1 MAALP
6 SPESRRIW
14 LDIER
19 GVRTKDHFDG
29 FQRIYF
35 VVEGF
40 EELLRATEETDLSS
54 VYRKIASEA
63 ALEPED
69 AFPGD
74 RAYHGPLQPVRPGPA
89 FMNGDR
95 KSTRL
100 NSSH

>member
-1 MAALP
+1 M
-6 SPESRRIW
+6 
-14 LDIER
+14 
-19 GVRTKDHFDG
+19 RTKYHFDE

-40 EELLRATEETDLSS
+40 EELLRATEETDFAS

-74 RAYHGPLQPVRPGPA
+74 RAYHGPLQPVRPGPS
-89 FMNGDR
+89 FMNGEARPCSGRRR
-95 KSTRL
+95 KATPTATTPKTGRAAGR
-100 NSSH
+100 